1 MANERTSSS
10 SSLSEGGTPTVT
22 VGMGSEDA
30 GKKTRNASATAWTK
44 ELEPHAIA
52 KTFERRYVTIEGVEY
67 DVTDFKHPGGSV
79 IYYMLS
85 NTGADATEAFK
96 EFHYR
101 SKKPFVTKRNRP
113 RSHSLCSDGAADG
126 RRPRRGGEDEGRAG

>member
-101 SKKPFVTKRNRP
+101 SK
-113 RSHSLCSDGAADG
+113 
-126 RRPRRGGEDEGRAG
+126 RRARRWRRCRISQWTRRRGNRSKMRRC